1 MALPGMKPAY
11 VTRYQHNMHMFH
23 TFIRKEWD
31 GSGRYIVVKKAIW
44 SDGSEMCTIGQTARL
59 KWRV

>member
-31 GSGRYIVVKKAIW
+31 GSGRYIVVKKAIH
-44 SDGSEMCTIGQTARL
+44 GQMEVKCILLARQPD
-59 KWRV
+59 